1 MLHRLMAHLVTRT
14 QLARVT
20 LLIHR
25 HKPFLTTIS
34 SLSQFSTKTRAWTA
48 SNRRPPTLPDELSRN
63 VVFLSC
69 KSAAKGGLCHV
80 YLVGVTHL
88 SEESTRQVQAIV
100 KFLKPQVVFL
110 ELCESRV
117 GLLALKNLKVPTT
130 DEMITMLKKKHNM
143 FEVIYSCVQAEVASK
158 RGVIPGSEFR
168 VAYEEAI
175 KYGGRV
181 TLGDRPIQLKKNDD
195 SDRPNLLIRVAS
207 KEFPTLMET
216 VVHERDRYMAT
227 TLLQVASRNSLVV
240 AVVGKGHLQ
249 GIKKHWKKTVWEDLM
264 SVPSPKPAVS
274 AIRILTSVGVA
285 VAGVAIVSGIYI
297 SWKK

>member
-1 MLHRLMAHLVTRT
+1 MDVR
-14 QLARVT
+14 
-20 LLIHR
+20 
-25 HKPFLTTIS
+25 
-34 SLSQFSTKTRAWTA
+34 
-48 SNRRPPTLPDELSRN
+48 
-63 VVFLSC
+63 
-69 KSAAKGGLCHV
+69 GGLCHV

-175 KYGGRV
+175 KYGGRG
-181 TLGDRPIQLKKNDD
+181 TPGGRPIQGDADVDKLVDV
-195 SDRPNLLIRVAS
+195 RI
-207 KEFPTLMET
+207 
-216 VVHERDRYMAT
+216 
-227 TLLQVASRNSLVV
+227 VV
-240 AVVGKGHLQ
+240 AVYYVVCSDQ
-249 GIKKHWKKTVWEDLM
+249 
-264 SVPSPKPAVS
+264 
-274 AIRILTSVGVA
+274 
-285 VAGVAIVSGIYI
+285 SGRYTNN
-297 SWKK
+297 